1 MATQSR
7 TLKLSILA
15 ETKKLS
21 DALKGS
27 GKDVTTFGSQI
38 SAFGKKAALAFA
50 AAGVAFGA
58 FAKIAV
64 SSASDLA
71 ETISKVGVLFGSSAK
86 EIEIFA
92 GTAAKSLGQTKQQAL
107 DAAATFAIFGTSAG
121 LSGQELSKFSIDFVK
136 LASDLSSFNNTS
148 PQDAINAIGSALR
161 GEAEPLRRYG
171 VLLNDAS
178 LKQAALS
185 LGIITTTTQA
195 LTPQQKVLAAQKLI
209 FEQTTAAQGDFART
223 SDGLA
228 NQTKIVT
235 AQLENMKTEIGTALL
250 PIVLQLATAF
260 SEKIIP
266 NLQAFVYGL
275 TGNNGFSDALTDTQ
289 KKSFEWGERLKSVIL
304 TVISLKDQLIIL
316 GAAIASVFVVNKI
329 VAFVTAIQGLI
340 TIFAA
345 LRNTA
350 LGAAAA
356 VALAT
361 YGTNLVTGGAALLAL
376 GITTNILKNLLS
388 GNDGGGN
395 PNGAYNYPNG
405 SAFTYGGSTGIA
417 GLLPGGALPPGGGGG
432 GGAGGGGG
440 GGGGGGAGGGGGGG
454 AGGGGVIQ
462 GAVNLPDLVQKLQAV
477 SDKIADT
484 RFLLATDAISSKTAQ
499 RQLNA
504 LQKEF
509 AVLERQGNALSAM
522 ESASAFNPLSGIRT
536 PFNEPGATN
545 ITVNMG
551 VVGDPEGAK
560 RAIIDLQ
567 NEGFYRGTGGAN
579 LLQGFK

>member
-289 KKSFEWGERLKSVIL
+289 KKAFEWGERLKSVIL
-304 TVISLKDQLIIL
+304 TVISLKDQLLIL

-376 GITTNILKNLLS
+376 GITTNTLKNLLS

-405 SAFTYGGSTGIA
+405 SAFTYGGSTGMA
-417 GLLPGGALPPGGGGG
+417 G

-440 GGGGGGAGGGGGGG
+440 GGSGGGVGSGGGGGGG
-454 AGGGGVIQ
+454 SGGGVGSGGGTGSVIS
-462 GAVNLPDLVQKLQAV
+462 GAVNLPDLVRKLQGV

-484 RFLLATDAISSKTAQ
+484 TFLLATDAISSKTAQ
-499 RQLNA
+499 RELNA

-509 AVLERQGNALSAM
+509 RVLERQGLAVQSM
-522 ESASAFNPLSGIRT
+522 EAAAAFNPLSGIRT

>member
-71 ETISKVGVLFGSSAK
+71 ETISKVGVLFGNSAK

-289 KKSFEWGERLKSVIL
+289 KKAFEWGERLKSVIG
-304 TVISLKDQLIIL
+304 TVISLKDELLIL

-340 TIFAA
+340 TIFVA

-350 LGAAAA
+350 LGAAAAA

-376 GITTNILKNLLS
+376 GITTNTLKNLLS

-405 SAFTYGGSTGIA
+405 SAFTYGGSTGMA
-417 GLLPGGALPPGGGGG
+417 GLLPGGSVIPGLDGDGNMSPTDIAAHNARIR
-432 GGAGGGGG
+432 AGI
-440 GGGGGGAGGGGGGG
+440 
-454 AGGGGVIQ
+454 VNPQ
-462 GAVNLPDLVQKLQAV
+462 GATSMVNLVEKLQGV

-484 RFLLATDAISSKTAQ
+484 TFLLD
-499 RQLNA
+499 N
-504 LQKEF
+504 
-509 AVLERQGNALSAM
+509 
-522 ESASAFNPLSGIRT
+522 
-536 PFNEPGATN
+536 
-545 ITVNMG
+545 
-551 VVGDPEGAK
+551 
-560 RAIIDLQ
+560 
-567 NEGFYRGTGGAN
+567 
-579 LLQGFK
+579 

>member
-289 KKSFEWGERLKSVIL
+289 KKAFEWGERLKSVIN
-304 TVISLKDQLIIL
+304 TVISLKDQLLIL

-376 GITTNILKNLLS
+376 GITTNTLKNLLS

-405 SAFTYGGSTGIA
+405 SAFTYGGSTGMA
-417 GLLPGGALPPGGGGG
+417 ELLPGGLLPTGGGGG
-432 GGAGGGGG
+432 FAGRRRWRRWRWQRRRWRIGGGT
-440 GGGGGGAGGGGGGG
+440 
-454 AGGGGVIQ
+454 GGVIQ
-462 GAVNLPDLVQKLQAV
+462 GAVNLPDLVQKLQGV

-484 RFLLATDAISSKTAQ
+484 TFLLATDAISSKTAQ
-499 RQLNA
+499 RELNA

-509 AVLERQGNALSAM
+509 RVLERQGLAVQSM
-522 ESASAFNPLSGIRT
+522 EAAAAFNPLSGIRT

>member
-289 KKSFEWGERLKSVIL
+289 KKAFEWGERLKSVIG
-304 TVISLKDQLIIL
+304 TVISLKDQLLIL

-340 TIFAA
+340 TIFVA

-376 GITTNILKNLLS
+376 GITTNTLKNLLS

-405 SAFTYGGSTGIA
+405 SAFTYGGSTGMA
-417 GLLPGGALPPGGGGG
+417 GLLPGGSVIPSLDGDGNMSPTDIAAHNARIR
-432 GGAGGGGG
+432 AGT
-440 GGGGGGAGGGGGGG
+440 
-454 AGGGGVIQ
+454 VNPQ
-462 GAVNLPDLVQKLQAV
+462 GATSMVNLVEKLQGV

-484 RFLLATDAISSKTAQ
+484 TFLLETNAISKNTAQ
-499 RQLNA
+499 RELNA
-504 LQKEF
+504 LEKQF
-509 AVLERQGNALSAM
+509 RVLERQGNALSAM
-522 ESASAFNPLSGIRT
+522 ESALAFNPLSGIRT
-536 PFNEPGATN
+536 ASNEPGATN

>member
-27 GKDVTTFGSQI
+27 GKDVTSFGSQI

-209 FEQTTAAQGDFART
+209 FEQTTAAQGDFERT

-228 NQTKIVT
+228 NQTKILT

-275 TGNNGFSDALTDTQ
+275 TGNNGFSDALTESQ
-289 KKSFEWGERLKSVIL
+289 KTAFEWGERLKSVIG
-304 TVISLKDQLIIL
+304 TVVDLKEELIVLGGILATVFVVSKISAAVAGTIALITGLIKAYNALKASAIVAGVATYFALNPAA
-316 GAAIASVFVVNKI
+316 GVAAAAIAAGV
-329 VAFVTAIQGLI
+329 L
-340 TIFAA
+340 
-345 LRNTA
+345 
-350 LGAAAA
+350 AAAQNLISRSNIDIGDFN
-356 VALAT
+356 VA
-361 YGTNLVTGGAALLAL
+361 GVTGNGSNFNFGA
-376 GITTNILKNLLS
+376 
-388 GNDGGGN
+388 GN
-395 PNGAYNYPNG
+395 PLFQP
-405 SAFTYGGSTGIA
+405 S
-417 GLLPGGALPPGGGGG
+417 
-432 GGAGGGGG
+432 GGGG
-440 GGGGGGAGGGGGGG
+440 GGGGGGAGGGAAGGFAGGGGGGGGGGG
-454 AGGGGVIQ
+454 AGGVIQ
-462 GAVNLPDLVQKLQAV
+462 GAVNLPDLVQKLQGV

-484 RFLLATDAISSKTAQ
+484 TFLLATDAISSKTAQ
-499 RQLNA
+499 KQLNA

-522 ESASAFNPLSGIRT
+522 EAASSFNPLSGIRT

>member
-228 NQTKIVT
+228 NQTKILT

-289 KKSFEWGERLKSVIL
+289 KKAFEWGERLKSVIG
-304 TVISLKDQLIIL
+304 TVISLKDQLLIL

-340 TIFAA
+340 TIFVA

-376 GITTNILKNLLS
+376 GITTNTLKNLLS

-405 SAFTYGGSTGIA
+405 SAFTYGGSTGMA
-417 GLLPGGALPPGGGGG
+417 GLLPGGSVIPSLDGDGNMSPTDIAAHNARIR
-432 GGAGGGGG
+432 AGT
-440 GGGGGGAGGGGGGG
+440 
-454 AGGGGVIQ
+454 VNPQ
-462 GAVNLPDLVQKLQAV
+462 GATSMVNLVEKLQGV

-484 RFLLATDAISSKTAQ
+484 TFLLETNAISKNTAQ
-499 RQLNA
+499 RELNA
-504 LQKEF
+504 LEKQF
-509 AVLERQGNALSAM
+509 RVLERQGNALSAM
-522 ESASAFNPLSGIRT
+522 ESALAFNPLSGIRT
-536 PFNEPGATN
+536 ASNEPGATN

>member
-228 NQTKIVT
+228 NQSKILT

-289 KKSFEWGERLKSVIL
+289 KKAFEWGERLKSVIN
-304 TVISLKDQLIIL
+304 TVISLKDQLLIL

-340 TIFAA
+340 TIFVA

-376 GITTNILKNLLS
+376 GITTNTLKNLLS

-405 SAFTYGGSTGIA
+405 SAFTYGGSTGMA
-417 GLLPGGALPPGGGGG
+417 GGGAGGGGAGGGGAGGGGFAGGGG

-440 GGGGGGAGGGGGGG
+440 GAGGGGSI
-454 AGGGGVIQ
+454 GGVIQ